1 MEILYFIFRLGVV
14 LAIFSFIW
22 GLINLGLGI
31 LRGGIPLSYPAKLSL
46 KAIQYFLIVN
56 LVVLFSFQDSD
67 INVPNAIITGAII
80 SMYFLGKVQRM
91 KMRFAIIQIQGRNF
105 NQPEKPKMGLEF
117 GVIAFA
123 MFFYVFLLFN
133 FDYASNNVAN
143 WFYKSIVDI
152 ENTIFF
158 GFIFKIIGFFFTV
171 TIIIRMVNSI
181 NVLLTGGNKQNNNP
195 DQENDNR
202 FDDYEEVE

>member
-1 MEILYFIFRLGVV
+1 MEIIYFIFRLGVV

-56 LVVLFSFQDSD
+56 VVVLFSFQDSD
-67 INVPNAIITGAII
+67 INVSNAIITGGII

-91 KMRFAIIQIQGRNF
+91 KMRFAIIQIQGKNF

-133 FDYASNNVAN
+133 FGYASNNVAN

-152 ENTIFF
+152 ENTVFF

-171 TIIIRMVNSI
+171 TIIIRMINSI
-181 NVLLTGGNKQNNNP
+181 NILLTGGNRQNENP
-195 DQENDNR
+195 DQEDNNR

>member
-181 NVLLTGGNKQNNNP
+181 NVLLTGGNKQNDNP

>member
-1 MEILYFIFRLGVV
+1 MEILSFIFRLGVV

-22 GLINLGLGI
+22 GIINVGVAL

-56 LVVLFSFQDSD
+56 LVVLFGFQDKD
-67 INVPNAIITGAII
+67 INVSNAIITGAII

-91 KMRFAIIQIQGRNF
+91 KLNLAIIQIQGRNF
-105 NQPEKPKMGLEF
+105 DNQDKPKMSLEF

-123 MFFYVFLLFN
+123 MLFYIFLLFN

-143 WFYKSIVDI
+143 WFYHSIEDI
-152 ENTIFF
+152 EKTFFF

-181 NVLLTGGNKQNNNP
+181 NLLLTGGNKQNETPP
-195 DQENDNR
+195 DQNNNR
-202 FDDYEEVE
+202 FDDYEEVD

>member
-1 MEILYFIFRLGVV
+1 MEIIYFIFRLGVV

-56 LVVLFSFQDSD
+56 VVVLFSFQDSD
-67 INVPNAIITGAII
+67 INVSNAIITGGII

-91 KMRFAIIQIQGRNF
+91 KMRFAIIQIQGKNF
-105 NQPEKPKMGLEF
+105 NQPEKPKMGVEL
-117 GVIAFA
+117 GGIAFA

-133 FDYASNNVAN
+133 FGYASNNVAN

-152 ENTIFF
+152 ENTVFF

-171 TIIIRMVNSI
+171 TIIIRMINSI
-181 NVLLTGGNKQNNNP
+181 NILLTGGNRQNENP
-195 DQENDNR
+195 DQEDNNR

>member
-1 MEILYFIFRLGVV
+1 MEIIYFIFRLGVV

-56 LVVLFSFQDSD
+56 VVVLFSFQDSD
-67 INVPNAIITGAII
+67 INVSNAIITGGII

-91 KMRFAIIQIQGRNF
+91 KMRFAIIQIQGKNF

-133 FDYASNNVAN
+133 FGYASNNVAN

-152 ENTIFF
+152 ENTVFF

-171 TIIIRMVNSI
+171 TIIIRMINSI
-181 NVLLTGGNKQNNNP
+181 NILLTGGNRQNENP
-195 DQENDNR
+195 DREDNNR